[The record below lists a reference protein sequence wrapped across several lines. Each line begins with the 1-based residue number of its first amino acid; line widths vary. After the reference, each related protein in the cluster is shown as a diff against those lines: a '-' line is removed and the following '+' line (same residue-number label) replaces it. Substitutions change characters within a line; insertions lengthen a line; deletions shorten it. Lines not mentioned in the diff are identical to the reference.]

1 MNLPEG
7 WTTGSVSANE
17 IGLRYYRTGSGPPL
31 VMVHGFYDNGRCSLP
46 LADDLAADYDV
57 VTYDARGHGL
67 SEAPETGYDIEN
79 RVADLVGLVDELGLD
94 RPILFGHSMGSA
106 TVAWAAATHPD
117 LPRALLLEDPE
128 GLRDTPDIGPDERAR
143 MVRETLDGGADQSV
157 EELVANYDG
166 LDADAAR
173 RHAVAD
179 TELSPNIAEIAREGY
194 PSPLKQVFDDI
205 ACPTLVL
212 RSDADTERR
221 VRDLKAADSLADGR
235 VVHVPDAGHYVFH
248 DEFDAAYAELRAFLQ
263 RVSERRY

>member
-1 MNLPEG
+1 MNIPEK
-7 WTTGSVSANE
+7 WTTDIVHANG
-17 IGLRYYRTGSGPPL
+17 IDLRYYRTGSGPPL
-31 VMVHGFYDNGRCSLP
+31 VMAHGFYDNGRCLLP

-94 RPILFGHSMGSA
+94 RPILFGHSMGGA

-128 GLRDTPDIGPDERAR
+128 GLLDTPDIGPDERTR
-143 MVRETLDGGADQSV
+143 MVRENLAGGTNRSV
-157 EELVANYDG
+157 EELAADYD
-166 LDADAAR
+166 DFDPEVTR

-194 PSPLKQVFDDI
+194 PSPLKEVFDDI

-212 RSDADTERR
+212 RSDADTEHQ
-221 VRDLKAADSLADGR
+221 VRALKAADSLADGR
-235 VVHVPDAGHYVFH
+235 LVHVPDAGHYVFH
-248 DEFDAAYAELRAFLQ
+248 DEFDAAYAELRAFLR
-263 RVSERRY
+263 RV